1 MNYECDTGF
10 SLTGIRNRT
19 CLGSGTWSG
28 ESPTCNGGY

>member
-10 SLTGIRNRT
+10 NLTGTRKRT
-19 CLGSGTWSG
+19 CLGSETLSG